1 MQKST
6 KPILTPRFIY
16 MDLPNQL
23 YKSMGEIQGCGVGK
37 TSFFFFSEVLGI
49 RMRGFAGG
57 SL

>member
-1 MQKST
+1 
-6 KPILTPRFIY
+6 